1 MSDSESIKKM
11 LRSVLQSSKHG
22 VSFSTLQ
29 VEYRSLCGESIPLK
43 KLGYSNLEDYL
54 TSIPSVVRMDYR
66 MGEVKCFA
74 AVCGETAHIAE
85 LVAKQKNAKKA
96 GRSQFVN
103 CKMRFKPSNSYMLN
117 VRPRSSLRQPIV
129 GGASSW
135 IANRSRSAAG
145 HGGYSASGSY
155 SASGDYRQLGRSF
168 SSHVP
173 VPYRQPVFH
182 HAPQPTYQPAP
193 RTAVEQCLVPDRKE
207 KSLANVQK
215 PSEHFTA
222 KPPEKVSSLG
232 QPKSGLYDVELMQSR
247 ITELLMMYFS
257 GLWLSKLP
265 AAYSNMF
272 SQMLH
277 PQVLIDLEKWTH
289 IALVEKSPN
298 RLDRLVYPPLPPKT
312 STVRKS
318 STTNGAPAPPTDS
331 RSITKPVS
339 TCPPTSDT
347 TSSTPRCPIPVPK
360 PSPSPLAKPTFLFPP
375 QTATFSPCKPLSSVT
390 LRSPARNPALA
401 PHLQPFVD
409 LVNPNDGGDNHNFPT
424 TPHIQNT
431 RSFAPTWT
439 CLAST
444 KAPPSASSLHPGPE
458 ILPLLKVTFSPNSDP
473 VPCPASKASADV
485 VSAEVRQRIK
495 EILLKYSQGLWAHAL
510 PKLLMD
516 TYKTPFPEQV
526 LNNLSLL
533 LDICTVEYPVPHDKK
548 KAILYYSS
556 KADIKA
562 TDSQESQQ
570 CRRRLLPSGLE
581 VLGSAVP
588 QGLLLPAE
596 PYPSVLVTEAK
607 GSNVVTLRYVGE
619 NYSNAQEAME
629 EAMRTFYSQ
638 GSTHHPLSRPVIG
651 QLAAVRGEDG
661 EDLARAQVI
670 EILTLNK
677 VKVYYVDHGFSVET
691 SGTNLLELHQDF
703 LSLPFQAFNVRLA
716 GLEAFGS
723 HALVVSSVE
732 KLVVGKILLME
743 TLEPCQENETPV
755 AVLYDTSQDDDI
767 NINSACRKALQDD
780 TMKNPLTVN
789 ATYQDVCVTSVCADG
804 IIYCQL
810 PSRGTARLN
819 KLMEEMETF
828 FFSQMTSD
836 FLVSRPFSGK
846 FCLARHKGMW
856 SRVEITNIFGNR
868 VIEIVFIDL
877 GVQATIEVTDLREI
891 PSLFLENV
899 IIIPPLAMKCRLAD
913 LTVPEGDWSPEAVR
927 FVKEAVLGSDD
938 CTMKIHKLDQHKGD
952 CLIYMYLFIGSDSQE
967 LDKSINHQLAKSQ
980 LWQQLTTQNN
990 TIISK
995 NGGLDS
1001 GLSAF
1006 VEKLTLSNPAPY
1018 PFAKT
1023 SSQALLEAGNGPPD
1037 TTSKTGMQ
1045 PLPLPPSLDFPQPG
1059 QNMDVFVPVACHP
1072 GYFVLQQWQ
1081 DLHKLVVL
1089 MGEMVLYYNQSS
1101 KIDSSAPNIEK
1112 GGIYATKIDKN
1123 WHRVQVK
1130 GILANGLVS
1139 VFELDYGKHELVRSI
1154 FLRPLIEEFRQLPF
1168 QAITAQLAGMTQRQW
1183 SEEASLLF
1191 RNHVEDRALVAQV
1204 ESVCEVKGELWERRL
1219 SVYLVDTT
1227 TEERD
1232 LWIHSLM
1239 ADIGGELSSA
1249 A

>member
-29 VEYRSLCGESIPLK
+29 V
-43 KLGYSNLEDYL
+43 
-54 TSIPSVVRMDYR
+54 
-66 MGEVKCFA
+66 KCFA

-85 LVAKQKNAKKA
+85 LVAKQKNAKRA

-129 GGASSW
+129 GGPSSW

-193 RTAVEQCLVPDRKE
+193 RTAVEHCLVPDRKE

-222 KPPEKVSSLG
+222 KPPEKVSNLG

-265 AAYSNMF
+265 AVYSDMF
-272 SQMLH
+272 SQTLH

-289 IALVEKSPN
+289 IALVEKSPS
-298 RLDRLVYPPLPPKT
+298 RSDRLVYPPLPPKT
-312 STVRKS
+312 VRKS
-318 STTNGAPAPPTDS
+318 SMTNGAPAPPTDS

-360 PSPSPLAKPTFLFPP
+360 PSLSPLAKPTFLFPP
-375 QTATFSPCKPLSSVT
+375 QTVTFSPCKPLSSVT

-401 PHLQPFVD
+401 PHLQPFVN

-424 TPHIQNT
+424 TTHIQNT

-458 ILPLLKVTFSPNSDP
+458 ILPLLKVTFAPNSEP

-485 VSAEVRQRIK
+485 VPAEVRQRIK
-495 EILLKYSQGLWAHAL
+495 ELLLKYSQGLWAHAL

-562 TDSQESQQ
+562 ADSQESQQ
-570 CRRRLLPSGLE
+570 CRHRLLPSGLE

-596 PYPSVLVTEAK
+596 QYPSVLVTEAK

-691 SGTNLLELHQDF
+691 SGTNLLDLHQDF

-767 NINSACRKALQDD
+767 NMNSACRKALQDD
-780 TMKNPLTVN
+780 TMKNPLTVK

-819 KLMEEMETF
+819 KLMEETETF

-868 VIEIVFIDL
+868 VIEILFIDL

-891 PSLFLENV
+891 PSLFLENF
-899 IIIPPLAMKCRLAD
+899 IIIPPLALKCRLAD

-938 CTMKIHKLDQHKGD
+938 CKMKIHKLDQHKGD
-952 CLIYMYLFIGSDSQE
+952 CLIYMYLFIGADS
-967 LDKSINHQLAKSQ
+967 
-980 LWQQLTTQNN
+980 
-990 TIISK
+990 
-995 NGGLDS
+995 
-1001 GLSAF
+1001 LSPL
-1006 VEKLTLSNPAPY
+1006 VEKLTLSGPAPY
-1018 PFAKT
+1018 PIAKT
-1023 SSQALLEAGNGPPD
+1023 SSQAVLGAGDGPPD
-1037 TTSKTGMQ
+1037 TTSKAGMQ

-1139 VFELDYGKHELVRSI
+1139 VFELDYGKHELVRST

-1168 QAITAQLAGMTQRQW
+1168 QAITAQLAGATQRQW
-1183 SEEASLLF
+1183 SEEASMLF

-1204 ESVCEVKGELWERRL
+1204 ESVCEVKGELWECRL